1 MEEVEPK
8 YQKLMNNKM
17 IITTLLVLLAFG
29 CKDKSDSHADLV
41 KHVKANVDTVV
52 VSKPDSTNIEGRK
65 IKVEE
70 ELKKVSPDSTI
81 NKLLLLENSES
92 LKRFYSKDKTIS
104 TIEKLRESPI
114 AIFSNSDKS
123 QYLLAYHYEGNPKDQ
138 FSCFEIGYFEN
149 DKKLIQNPSYSIDNK
164 VFETESKLSLGITLE
179 KLIEI
184 KGDGYV
190 SKKDKDQLIVTYRID
205 NYDKTLFLK
214 RYNMPGYFMEF
225 TLKNNTVTK
234 ILFGFDY
241 P

>member
-17 IITTLLVLLAFG
+17 IITTLLTLLAFG
-29 CKDKSDSHADLV
+29 CKDKNDSHSNVV
-41 KHVKANVDTVV
+41 KHVKPNINTIV
-52 VSKPDSTNIEGRK
+52 VSKPDSTYSVNKK
-65 IKVEE
+65 IKVEG
-70 ELKKVSPDSTI
+70 ELKEVSPDSTI
-81 NKLLLLENSES
+81 NKLLFLENSES
-92 LKRFYSKDKTIS
+92 LKRFFSKDKTIS

-138 FSCFEIGYFEN
+138 FSCFEIGYFED
-149 DKKLIQNPSYSIDNK
+149 DKKLIQNSNYNVDYK
-164 VFETESKLSLGITLE
+164 TFETESKLGLGISLE

-184 KGDGYV
+184 KGNVYV
-190 SKKDKDQLIVTYRID
+190 TKKDKDQLIVTYRIN
-205 NYDKTLFLK
+205 NYDKSLFLK

-225 TLKNNTVTK
+225 TLKDNTVTK